1 MAGKKRGS
9 PQNLK
14 HFSQM
19 DAETKRRI
27 QSMGGHASTK
37 VRRERKA
44 FKEALL
50 LALETVK
57 ENGETIQDIGIESLL
72 VKYMNGDLKAFEI
85 VRDTIG
91 EKPVEKQE
99 VKQVTTDWF
108 VEEDTD
114 NGEKAE

>member
-1 MAGKKRGS
+1 MAGKKRGN

-19 DAETKRRI
+19 DAETKKKI

-50 LALETVK
+50 LALDTVK
-57 ENGETIQDIGIESLL
+57 ENGETIQDIGIEALL
-72 VKYMNGDLKAFEI
+72 LKYMDGDLKAFEI
-85 VRDTIG
+85 VRDTVG
-91 EKPVEKQE
+91 EKPTDKQE
-99 VKQVTTDWF
+99 VRVIDTDWF
-108 VEEDTD
+108 IEDEN
-114 NGEKAE
+114 NG